1 MEMPRFK
8 GLDLTLSKLRDI
20 VANHDKKRYALVLA
34 SSVPESTPTSGNYG
48 IAAGIT
54 SLAVKDSAETP
65 AIATETTPPLI
76 SEEES
81 NEPADYLIRAN
92 QGHSIPLSSE
102 SLQLTPLLPQDLPI
116 AVHGTFYPSYEAI
129 LASGYLSRM
138 TRNHIHFATAESG
151 VVSGIRHNAEVLM
164 FVDIRR
170 AVEEGGLKFWM
181 SANGVVLTEG
191 DAEGKLGLEYVTK
204 IVDKKGQLGVLWQD
218 GEVVTEL
225 PAWLRGRKIQVAKRG
240 RGGQTRGRGRGR
252 GRGGGVSSGGD
263 ERVFDAGDP

>member
-1 MEMPRFK
+1 MEMPRFQRL
-8 GLDLTLSKLRDI
+8 GLTLSKLREI
-20 VANHDKKRYALVLA
+20 VANHEKKRYALVLA
-34 SSVPESTPTSGNYG
+34 SSVPESTPTSGDVG
-48 IAAGIT
+48 IVAGT
-54 SLAVKDSAETP
+54 ASLTVGDSAETP
-65 AIATETTPPLI
+65 AAVVEMTPSSI
-76 SEEES
+76 SEES

-204 IVDKKGQLGVLWQD
+204 IVDRKGQLGVLWQD

-225 PAWLRGRKIQVAKRG
+225 PAGLRGRKIQVAKRG
-240 RGGQTRGRGRGR
+240 RGQMRGRGRGR
-252 GRGGGVSSGGD
+252 GRGGGVSSGGE